1 MAFGLRPFFGMLWSI
16 APTAFGLRVAPLD
29 ASGGAFLLKKT
40 GWSASASAKYQKH
53 NVTRKVVPLY
63 PTDSDL
69 KEWLESRDEP
79 FATYVKRL
87 IREDMARSGE

>member
-1 MAFGLRPFFGMLWSI
+1 MATEAQRR
-16 APTAFGLRVAPLD
+16 AT
-29 ASGGAFLLKKT
+29 
-40 GWSASASAKYQKH
+40 AKYNKN
-53 NVTRKVVPLY
+53 NVKRKVVPLF

-87 IREDMARSGE
+87 IREDMRRARG

>member
-1 MAFGLRPFFGMLWSI
+1 MASEAQR
-16 APTAFGLRVAPLD
+16 R
-29 ASGGAFLLKKT
+29 
-40 GWSASASAKYQKH
+40 ASAKYQKH
-53 NVTRKVVPLY
+53 NVTRKAVPLY